1 MSDFV
6 QRLRNRLQSGPNA
19 PVGSWLMSCSPLVA
33 EAMGHAGFDWAVV
46 DMEHSQLDTMELI
59 SMLQAVGNTGMHPV
73 VRVTVNDT
81 GLIKRA
87 LDVGATTLMVPM
99 VQNVEEARAAV
110 AATRYPPQGVRG
122 VAGMSRASKYATVP
136 NYLTTANEGIRVIV
150 QLETPEAIAQL
161 EKMAAVE
168 GVDAFFIGP
177 ADLSATMGHLG
188 QPAHPE
194 VLKLTEEAVR
204 RIHAC
209 GKVVGT
215 IGGDLTNARRYQA
228 MGFDF
233 VAISTDLS
241 YVVRGAQAAIAGMR
255 ERHA

>member
-33 EAMGHAGFDWAVV
+33 EAMGHAGLHWAVV
-46 DMEHSQLDTMELI
+46 ESL
-59 SMLQAVGNTGMHPV
+59 PV
-73 VRVTVNDT
+73 HERIRIGEGDLEPIFANYRQSLANLAAE
-81 GLIKRA
+81 GLR
-87 LDVGATTLMVPM
+87 M

-188 QPAHPE
+188 QPAHPD

-233 VAISTDLS
+233 VAISTALS

-255 ERHA
+255 EPHA